1 MLRYL
6 IFEPGFKL
14 RWCRARDLFESRI
27 PVTTGE
33 FEPRISC
40 IRPRAKKNTLV
51 SGNMGGEKNLHP
63 GGRKIFFINL
73 TVRCYVTY
81 EFQSESTLYSLPE
94 YQGTSFLN
102 QTPYLKFK

>member
-51 SGNMGGEKNLHP
+51 SGNVGGGKNLHP
-63 GGRKIFFINL
+63 GDRKNFFYQFVCML
-73 TVRCYVTY
+73 LCHVRV
-81 EFQSESTLYSLPE
+81 SE
-94 YQGTSFLN
+94 
-102 QTPYLKFK
+102 